1 MQFPGIL
8 LGILAFSFKNI
19 GYALQKSGVNKAGA
33 VQSEN
38 PEDNTTTD
46 QAAQKI
52 LKTPIWWIG
61 SFNFNWR
68 SLPYFSV
75 HFCSFNFD
83 NALYG
88 NRNGDFSP
96 LLLVI
101 FEGTYNLER
110 MVGSSDYYCGDCFSE
125 SQR

>member
-1 MQFPGIL
+1 M
-8 LGILAFSFKNI
+8 
-19 GYALQKSGVNKAGA
+19 V
-33 VQSEN
+33 
-38 PEDNTTTD
+38 D
-46 QAAQKI
+46 Q
-52 LKTPIWWIG
+52 T

-75 HFCSFNFD
+75 IFAPLTLIMPFMGIGMVI
-83 NALYG
+83 L
-88 NRNGDFSP
+88 RP

>member
-1 MQFPGIL
+1 MEVYIMAQLSVMDAFLGIL

-61 SFNFNWR
+61 QVLTLIGAAF
-68 SLPYFSV
+68 LIL
-75 HFCSFNFD
+75 
-83 NALYG
+83 A
-88 NRNGDFSP
+88 
-96 LLLVI
+96 
-101 FEGTYNLER
+101 
-110 MVGSSDYYCGDCFSE
+110 
-125 SQR
+125 